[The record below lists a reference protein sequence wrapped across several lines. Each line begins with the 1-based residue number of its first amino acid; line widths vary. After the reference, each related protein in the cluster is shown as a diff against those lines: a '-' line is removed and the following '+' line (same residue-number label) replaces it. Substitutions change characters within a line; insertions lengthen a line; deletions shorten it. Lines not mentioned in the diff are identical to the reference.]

1 MRSSNTIMSRKV
13 NILFV
18 NGHLNVGGVERS
30 LVDTLKHIDY
40 TKYNVDLLLLEGLGD
55 YAIDIPKQVN
65 IILKNT
71 RAAYGPIVS
80 TMLDNLKKRDW
91 FSIQFRLAVLAVKF
105 LRTAAY
111 KWIGKLLTQNKCY
124 DTAIAYRVGIAADIV
139 AHSVKSNKR
148 LCWWHHG
155 AIKPTDNL
163 SQLDY
168 FDHIIAVSTGV
179 KTMLLD
185 HCPSI
190 ANKITVIPNMVDV
203 EQIVAMGN
211 DGDNPYG
218 DYDGL
223 KFVTVGRIVVEKH
236 IENVVKAAEILRA
249 DGQLDFKWFVIGDGE
264 LYDDIAEMIRKAD
277 IADKVILCGR
287 QANPY
292 PYIKHADM
300 MVHTSHIESQGLVI
314 QEAMALD
321 TPCVVTRSVGP
332 SEFIIDG
339 DNGVMVEP
347 NVDSLVEGIYRLAK
361 NKELQKK
368 IIPNGR
374 ATLSQGYTPQVV
386 IEKIEKLING

>member
-1 MRSSNTIMSRKV
+1 MRKR
-13 NILFV
+13 ILFI
-18 NGHLNVGGVERS
+18 NEHLYVGGVERS
-30 LVDTLKHIDY
+30 LVDILRHIDY
-40 TKYNVDLLLLEGLGD
+40 DRFDVDLLILNGVGD
-55 YAIDIPKQVN
+55 YINEVPSKVN
-65 IILKNT
+65 LILSNIQS
-71 RAAYGPIVS
+71 AYGPLKRI
-80 TMLDNLKKRDW
+80 LYDNLKAKNW
-91 FSIQFRLAVLAVKF
+91 FGIKYRLALLSSRLIGSAS
-105 LRTAAY
+105 Y
-111 KWIGKLLTQNKCY
+111 KVIIKLLGINKQY
-124 DTAIAYRVGIAADIV
+124 DTAIAYRIGPSADII
-139 AHSVKSNKR
+139 AHGVRAKHKI
-148 LCWWHHG
+148 CWWHHG
-155 AIKPTDNL
+155 AICENHDTKSWLQVWRHFDNL
-163 SQLDY
+163 V
-168 FDHIIAVSTGV
+168 AVSNGV
-179 KTMLLD
+179 RDILAQLSKDLVPKLE
-185 HCPSI
+185 
-190 ANKITVIPNMVDV
+190 VIPNMVDV

-347 NVDSLVEGIYRLAK
+347 NVDSLVDGIYRLAK

-386 IEKIEKLING
+386 IEKIEKLINE